1 MLIAEFDDTAA
12 LERKFVADGTELLV
26 RDVRFPAAKEGE
38 PDMARTDQFGRN

>member
-1 MLIAEFDDTAA
+1 MIPRRWNEN
-12 LERKFVADGTELLV
+12 VADGTELLV